1 MEKNDEFSSGRVA
14 PEKIEEQ
21 IISCQQL
28 GLSVFFVGITAGT
41 TVLGAFD
48 PIEDVAQICRKY
60 KIWLHV
66 DVNSD
71 LLYLFESKIVSFREH
86 GVVQPYYHPK
96 RNIFFKVLT
105 SKYFSSLPVSNSFLI
120 YK

>member
-1 MEKNDEFSSGRVA
+1 MKKNCDFFSGRVA

-21 IISCQQL
+21 ILSCQQL

-48 PIEDVAQICRKY
+48 PIEEVAQICRKY

-66 DVNSD
+66 DVNCD
-71 LLYLFESKIVSFREH
+71 LLHLFQKTRSLYLGSMGWFSIIITKN
-86 GVVQPYYHPK
+86 QA
-96 RNIFFKVLT
+96 
-105 SKYFSSLPVSNSFLI
+105 FSSR
-120 YK
+120 Y